1 MSLPLFLVDDLPAGG
16 QFELGGPEGRH
27 AAAVQRLQPGEELLL
42 GDGRGGIAHARV
54 TGAAK
59 SSLVLDIVSRK
70 FHAESNPRIVVA
82 QGIPKGDRGE
92 LAVQAMTETGVDE
105 IIPWAAQR
113 SIAVWRGERGEKSRE
128 KWALTA
134 REAAKQSRRAW
145 IPSVSESLST
155 KQLAGRL
162 SAGSA
167 FILHEEAK
175 ERLATV
181 ELPATGEIMLIIGP
195 EGGIDD
201 SEIAALAAATPVR
214 LGESVLRTSTAG
226 VAALAVLSTR
236 LARW

>member
-1 MSLPLFLVDDLPAGG
+1 
-16 QFELGGPEGRH
+16 
-27 AAAVQRLQPGEELLL
+27 
-42 GDGRGGIAHARV
+42 
-54 TGAAK
+54 
-59 SSLVLDIVSRK
+59 
-70 FHAESNPRIVVA
+70 
-82 QGIPKGDRGE
+82 
-92 LAVQAMTETGVDE
+92 MTETGVDE
-105 IIPWAAQR
+105 ILPWAALR

-128 KWALTA
+128 KWASTA

-145 IPSVSESLST
+145 IPLVSESMST
-155 KQLAGRL
+155 KQLAARL
-162 SAGSA
+162 AAGSA

-181 ELPATGEIMLIIGP
+181 DLPQTGEILLIIGP

-226 VAALAVLSTR
+226 VAALAVLATR